1 MNSSSS
7 SGLRAGAAAALVAC
21 ALVGGPARAQ
31 ESLRPEVGKPL
42 QAAQELIKSGRY
54 REALAKVRD
63 AEAAGARNANETYLI
78 ERMRLAA
85 ASGAGDADT
94 AARSFEALSASG
106 RVSPADKLRMTE
118 SIASTYYRS
127 QQYAKAMQWSQR
139 YLKEGGT
146 SPAIRTMLIQ
156 SQYLSGDFAG
166 AAKELTAE
174 VQAAERAGTPP
185 AEDRLKLLLNAA
197 VKQGDNNAYV
207 FAMEKLV
214 TYYPKKEYW
223 VDLLSRMQRKA
234 NFSDRLALD
243 AYRLSLATGSMSAP
257 ADFMEM
263 AQLALQADLASEGK
277 QVIDK
282 GISSGAFSS
291 GAQADRAKRLKA
303 LVDKK
308 LAEDTASRAEDE
320 RHRAVAPVRLDVRL
334 VDLLDVRGHARRIVV
349 GARVPREAVQEHE
362 RRHALGMRRCSH
374 HGHLRRVAVRDERC
388 PLRSLGV
395 HDGDEVVHPPLDRR
409 VPDDGRGH
417 ADPAHVEPE
426 HPREACEREQE
437 RLEQRLL
444 GEGLEMCP
452 PVVGEDDVDRPLAVH
467 AVGDVGV
474 ATARVPRARRHQRS
488 SEVAA

>member
-7 SGLRAGAAAALVAC
+7 SPVRRVCAAWLVTLGVALSGGAL
-21 ALVGGPARAQ
+21 AQ
-31 ESLRPEVGKPL
+31 ETLRPEVGKPL

-54 REALAKVRD
+54 KEALAKVRE

-78 ERMRLAA
+78 ERMRIAA

-94 AARSFEALSASG
+94 AAKSFEALSGSG
-106 RVSPADKLRMTE
+106 KVSGPDKLRMIE

-166 AAKELTAE
+166 AAKELTLE
-174 VQAAERAGTPP
+174 IQSAERAGTPP
-185 AEDRLKLLLNAA
+185 PEDRLKLLLNAA

-223 VDLLSRMQRKA
+223 VDLLSRMQRKT
-234 NFSDRLALD
+234 NFSDRLSLD
-243 AYRLSLATGSMSAP
+243 AYRLSLATGSMTAP

-282 GISSGAFSS
+282 GISSGALS

-308 LAEDTASRAEDE
+308 LAEDAASRAEDE
-320 RHRAVAPVRLDVRL
+320 RQATAAKSGDALLVLGMKLIYAGEAAKGVQLMQQGIAKGGLKRTEDAKLHLGIGQLVAGDKAKAQATFKTVQGTDGTADLARLWSL
-334 VDLLDVRGHARRIVV
+334 YARR
-349 GARVPREAVQEHE
+349 GAA
-362 RRHALGMRRCSH
+362 
-374 HGHLRRVAVRDERC
+374 
-388 PLRSLGV
+388 
-395 HDGDEVVHPPLDRR
+395 
-409 VPDDGRGH
+409 
-417 ADPAHVEPE
+417 
-426 HPREACEREQE
+426 
-437 RLEQRLL
+437 
-444 GEGLEMCP
+444 
-452 PVVGEDDVDRPLAVH
+452 
-467 AVGDVGV
+467 
-474 ATARVPRARRHQRS
+474 
-488 SEVAA
+488 